1 MSEILRRLLERLPVA
16 TPFLRHAAQ
25 VWLRTH
31 RPRWV
36 MDTNHRIDGK
46 FTDARVE
53 RIFTACGY
61 RAWTELIAGFR
72 TTFAVPEEFK
82 P

>member
-1 MSEILRRLLERLPVA
+1 MPWQASRERKVA
-16 TPFLRHAAQ
+16 ALSQ
-25 VWLRTH
+25 VVPRSGLAETFERG
-31 RPRWV
+31 RWV
-36 MDTNHRIDGK
+36 MDTNHRIGGK

-53 RIFTACGY
+53 RMLKTCGS
-61 RAWTELIAGFR
+61 RASTELIAGFR